1 MLKYF
6 EIKKAFRYY
15 IKQIHSMLPC
25 VWFSNRSQKTSKCGK
40 NINDTLGY
48 ASCATFLFLP
58 HFDVICDLLPNR
70 RTATWNLFVNY
81 FTRLRAMTSLVT
93 WLCSQV
99 RFCSLWRNYFVIE
112 KAVNVVWS
120 KMVWAISDC
129 PGTEQ
134 NINIKRGIYNFQ
146 KVGVW
151 VQVLSRVALNA
162 RKQKFGYW

>member
-1 MLKYF
+1 
-6 EIKKAFRYY
+6 
-15 IKQIHSMLPC
+15 
-25 VWFSNRSQKTSKCGK
+25 
-40 NINDTLGY
+40 
-48 ASCATFLFLP
+48 
-58 HFDVICDLLPNR
+58 
-70 RTATWNLFVNY
+70 
-81 FTRLRAMTSLVT
+81 MTSLVT

-120 KMVWAISDC
+120 TMVWAISDC

-134 NINIKRGIYNFQ
+134 NINIKGAIYNFQ